1 MYAHGVVPLLAG
13 YSKEKKTTHVFSE
26 NDSAF
31 QWLLLLCVMPVSS
44 LFVPVSEGLNQPA
57 DDTCYDTYTGSF
69 YSIGEEW
76 ERLSETGFKLWCQ
89 CLGFGSGHF
98 RCDSSSE

>member
-1 MYAHGVVPLLAG
+1 M
-13 YSKEKKTTHVFSE
+13 
-26 NDSAF
+26 
-31 QWLLLLCVMPVSS
+31 MPVSFLS
-44 LFVPVSEGLNQPA
+44 LPVSEGLNQPA
-57 DDTCYDTYTGSF
+57 DDTCYDTFTGSF

>member
-1 MYAHGVVPLLAG
+1 
-13 YSKEKKTTHVFSE
+13 
-26 NDSAF
+26 
-31 QWLLLLCVMPVSS
+31 
-44 LFVPVSEGLNQPA
+44 VSEGLNQPA
-57 DDTCYDTYTGSF
+57 DDTCFDTYTGSF

>member
-1 MYAHGVVPLLAG
+1 MF
-13 YSKEKKTTHVFSE
+13 TE
-26 NDSAF
+26 NQSVC
-31 QWLLLLCVMPVSS
+31 QQLPLLCVMPVSPLS
-44 LFVPVSEGLNQPA
+44 VAVSEGLNQPA
-57 DDTCYDTYTGSF
+57 EDTCFDTYTGSF

>member
-1 MYAHGVVPLLAG
+1 MCTENQ
-13 YSKEKKTTHVFSE
+13 SVFQQ
-26 NDSAF
+26 F
-31 QWLLLLCVMPVSS
+31 PLLCVMPVSS

-57 DDTCYDTYTGSF
+57 DDTCFDTYTGSF